1 MKSFLK
7 LFILFALVSIHPKVS
22 FSQSVIPTSNDEIAT
37 AALINND
44 VNAEDDDEDQPKKK
58 TKQTK
63 RVEFEAKFGSN
74 KYIVVTV
81 GDEGILLFG
90 ESDARSKDG
99 KKSWIFTKYNTSLKE
114 SWSGDYGVSKNVDYI
129 KHYYDAKRGYVY
141 ILLGN
146 SKTMFRQKA
155 NQVDLI
161 TEELEI
167 VKFNVKKN
175 TISSMPGKVPIRTTI
190 TDFVVKNSIAYF
202 GGNTVVS
209 MGTVC
214 LKQCLIVGLCYVP
227 ICFGAAHLPYH
238 PTLFTADLK
247 QKELKL
253 SPMNYEGD
261 ASVVNISR
269 GTNESTEVSVAV
281 RNYPDK
287 KTNDLYVENY
297 DGGKKNYS
305 YKLKSK
311 AKNEFLDASIF
322 KLGEKDDLVF
332 GTYAPPYA
340 DKSFFQKMFSA
351 MNVGVPSSASV
362 GFYLSRFVDGKQ
374 SYLKVFPFNKYFKVS
389 YSGGFFSSPKQKV
402 DQKSESTDNKKSKKE
417 RPVSL
422 NLLMHDVIKKSDN
435 EYILIADAY
444 YAHYH
449 TETYYDGKNWQTR
462 QVFDGYVFTDA
473 IIMSF
478 DPEKGELNWFETFEI
493 NSWPPTM
500 NLRPRVKVIQNEGE
514 EDIVFVYNDGKS
526 INTKVLREGKISA
539 GRQTSMN
546 LNTGKE
552 TDKVTNTYDGGDIEY
567 WYDNYFLAYGYQRIK
582 TKGKLIGG
590 RRTVFYFQKV
600 GYKS

>member
-1 MKSFLK
+1 MKSFYK
-7 LFILFALVSIHPKVS
+7 LLFVFALISIHPK
-22 FSQSVIPTSNDEIAT
+22 FSYSQNFISSPTNDEMANAT
-37 AALINND
+37 LSHDMPSAG
-44 VNAEDDDEDQPKKK
+44 EDDEDDAPRKKK

-74 KYIVVTV
+74 QYIVVPI
-81 GDEGILLFG
+81 GEEGILMFG
-90 ESDARSKDG
+90 ESDERSKDG
-99 KKSWIFTKYNTSLKE
+99 KKNWIFTKYNTSLKE
-114 SWSGDYGVSKNVDYI
+114 SWSGEYGVSKQVDFV
-129 KHYYDAKRGYVY
+129 KHYYDKERGYVY
-141 ILLGN
+141 ILL
-146 SKTMFRQKA
+146 SKSKSMFKRNA
-155 NQVDLI
+155 NQVNLI
-161 TEELEI
+161 TEETEI

-175 TISSMPGKVPIRTTI
+175 TLSSTTGNLPLRTTV
-190 TDFVVKNSIAYF
+190 TDFVVKNGIAYF

-238 PTLFTADLK
+238 PTLFTADIK
-247 QKELKL
+247 QKEFKI
-253 SPMNYEGD
+253 SPLNYEGD

-269 GTNESTEVSVAV
+269 GSNESAEVSVAI

-287 KTNDLYVENY
+287 KTNNMFVQNYEN
-297 DGGKKNYS
+297 GKPTNT

-311 AKNEFLDASIF
+311 AKNEFVTASIY
-322 KLGEKDDLVF
+322 KLGDKDDLVF
-332 GTYAPPYA
+332 GTYAPPYE
-340 DKSFFQKMFSA
+340 DKSFFQKMFAGMST
-351 MNVGVPSSASV
+351 GVPSNVSV

-374 SYLKVFPFNKYFKVS
+374 NYLKVFPFNKYFKVVH
-389 YSGGFFSSPKQKV
+389 YGGLFSSPKQKV
-402 DQKSESTDNKKSKKE
+402 EESGTDKKGKE

-422 NLLMHDVIKKSDN
+422 SLLMHDVIKRSDN

-478 DPEKGELNWFETFEI
+478 DPEKGELNWYETFDI

-500 NLRPRVKVIQNEGE
+500 NLRPRVKVIQNENE
-514 EDIVFVYNDGKS
+514 SDIVFVYNDGKS
-526 INTKVLREGKISA
+526 INTKVLHDGKISD
-539 GRQTSMN
+539 GQQTSMN

-552 TDKVTNTYDGGDIEY
+552 TDKVTNTYDGGDVEY
-567 WYDNYFLAYGYQRIK
+567 WYDNYFIAYGYQRIK

-590 RRTVFYFQKV
+590 RRTVFYFNKI

>member
-1 MKSFLK
+1 MLNVK
-7 LFILFALVSIHPKVS
+7 A
-22 FSQSVIPTSNDEIAT
+22 QSNSEIET
-37 AALINND
+37 TFNQQNYFDNNLTIDDNNNINN
-44 VNAEDDDEDQPKKK
+44 NIEEDEEVPVKKKK

-63 RVEFEAKFGSN
+63 RVEFDAKFGSN

-81 GDEGILLFG
+81 GEEGILMFG
-90 ESDARSKDG
+90 ESDDRSKDG
-99 KKSWIFTKYNTSLKE
+99 KKNWIFTKYGTDLKE
-114 SWSGDYGVSKNVDYI
+114 TWSGDYGVTKSVDYMR
-129 KHYYDAKRGYVY
+129 HYYDKQKGYVY

-146 SKTMFRQKA
+146 SKTMFKRRP

-161 TEELEI
+161 SDEVEI
-167 VKFNVKKN
+167 VKYNVKKN
-175 TISSMPGKVPIRTTI
+175 TLSSTIGKIPLRTSV
-190 TDFVVKNSIAYF
+190 TDFVVKNGIAYF

-238 PTLFTADLK
+238 PTLFTADIK
-247 QKELKL
+247 QKEFKI
-253 SPMNYEGD
+253 SPMNYKGD
-261 ASVVNISR
+261 AAVVNISR
-269 GTNESTEVSVAV
+269 GTDESTEVSVAV

-287 KTNDLYVENY
+287 KTNDMYVENY
-297 DGGKKNYS
+297 DGGKKSYS

-311 AKNEFLDASIF
+311 AKNEFLDASIY

-332 GTYAPPYA
+332 GTYAPPFE
-340 DKSFFQKMFSA
+340 DRSFFQKMFA
-351 MNVGVPSSASV
+351 GMNVGVPSGASV

-374 SYLKVFPFNKYFKVS
+374 NYLKVFPFNKYFKIT
-389 YSGGFFSSPKQKV
+389 YSGGMFSSPKQKV
-402 DQKSESTDNKKSKKE
+402 EDKTKSTDSKKSKKE
-417 RPVSL
+417 RPVSMS
-422 NLLMHDVIKKSDN
+422 LLMHDVIKRGDN
-435 EYILIADAY
+435 EYLLIADAY

-449 TETYYDGKNWQTR
+449 TEYYYNASTKRMEQR

-473 IIMSF
+473 IIMDF
-478 DPEKGELNWFETFEI
+478 DSEKGELNWYETFEI

-514 EDIVFVYNDGKS
+514 EDVVFVYNDGKN
-526 INTKVLREGKISA
+526 INTKVLSNGKITS
-539 GRQTSMN
+539 RSQTSMN
-546 LNTGKE
+546 INTGKE

-590 RRTVFYFQKV
+590 RRTVFYFQKI